1 MRKLGQG
8 LLLSIANTVG
18 GVLVFFSS
26 YSMMNLVIS
35 EWQLDGTIQKMEK
48 HKSLFYEDKNPDKSV
63 QAMKDY

>member
-1 MRKLGQG
+1 
-8 LLLSIANTVG
+8 
-18 GVLVFFSS
+18 
-26 YSMMNLVIS
+26 MMNLVIS